1 MTVGTIQKPVRLELN
16 NSGAWKVLGRFD
28 AADDEQTS
36 LVLDAAE
43 TLVQTLHNSEDPKR
57 CPTLRVS
64 IDTPG
69 DSTTTVLLH
78 WRLDTGWRDALTGE
92 PV

>member
-1 MTVGTIQKPVRLELN
+1 MPAFAKPCRLELN

-28 AADDEQTS
+28 ADDDDQTA

-43 TLVQTLHNSEDPKR
+43 ELIKTLHNSEDAKR

-64 IDTPG
+64 MD
-69 DSTTTVLLH
+69 DSLQAVLLR
-78 WRLDTGWRDALTGE
+78 WDLVRGWRDAATGE
-92 PV
+92 PA

>member
-1 MTVGTIQKPVRLELN
+1 MQKPVNLELN
-16 NSGAWKVLGRFD
+16 NSGAWKKLGCFD
-28 AADDEQTS
+28 AADEEQAA

-43 TLVQTLHNSEDPKR
+43 TLVQTLHNSENPKG

-64 IDTPG
+64 IA
-69 DSTTTVLLH
+69 DSLQEVLYRWDIERGWH
-78 WRLDTGWRDALTGE
+78 EASTGV

>member
-1 MTVGTIQKPVRLELN
+1 MSHAKPVRLELN

-28 AADDEQTS
+28 AADDEQSS

-43 TLVQTLHNSEDPKR
+43 DLVKALHNSEDPKG

-64 IDTPG
+64 MD
-69 DSTTTVLLH
+69 DSLQQVLMRWDLE
-78 WRLDTGWRDALTGE
+78 RGWRDA
-92 PV
+92 

>member
-1 MTVGTIQKPVRLELN
+1 MNKPVRIELN

-28 AADDEQTS
+28 VADDDQTS

-43 TLVQTLHNSEDPKR
+43 DLVKTLNNGGPAKR

-64 IDTPG
+64 IDDALG
-69 DSTTTVLLH
+69 SVLMR
-78 WRLDTGWRDALTGE
+78 WDLDNGWRDVTGV

>member
-1 MTVGTIQKPVRLELN
+1 MSGAMRKACRLELN
-16 NSGAWKVLGRFD
+16 NSGAWKLLGTFD
-28 AADDEQTS
+28 AADEMQTA

-43 TLVQTLHNSEDPKR
+43 ELIKTLNNGGPAKR

-64 IDTPG
+64 IDEPLG
-69 DSTTTVLLH
+69 EVLMR
-78 WRLDTGWRDALTGE
+78 WDIENGWRDAATGD